1 MILLHRKMHLN
12 HLLQPQQQEQHQQ
25 PNQNQQKESRYDF
38 VQTSDKSSS
47 LSSDG
52 SSVKITNA
60 TQQPSHMAQ
69 IARSETNCTSSTDS
83 GVHISDNENINIT
96 TSAPSSSQQTPQ
108 HQQPTKTSPFVSNT
122 ASKPQRHQFHPNNKG
137 NHSNVFG
144 DKNSSSYSINRESD
158 WNDSNVLG
166 YTSKGRNSSS
176 SSNVDKKFAKIEKN
190 FESGLDTSALQQNNR
205 NVIESDNVMLH
216 RYPAMAEE
224 RVTIGGVVGP
234 GTNGRQRGSSPDPSS
249 TVSSSSTDTLP
260 NTHPPF
266 HHHCNRSPAV
276 SIRSIDSSVI
286 DSDSDSDE
294 AGDAEGVHKNYVI
307 KKLGTQVSYPPKH
320 PDIPTIN
327 KGLTVVNQQI
337 TPNQMG
343 PMPPSPLAILT
354 QLGDNLGMANSFAQA
369 PVNRPQVAISSS
381 TDVTIG
387 DKHFYEGP
395 VTIQQ
400 FLIDSRDKA
409 NELNGKDNVV
419 FVDENGATCTN
430 AKDINSSPTGS
441 DAPHIN
447 FLRRKKFMIA
457 GACAVIALIV
467 VAIIFGMEAINDNK
481 NTTSYDNLEDDG
493 CVEGQLCLIE
503 RDIWRGRPQ
512 KNKLDP
518 QKLPLHRVVIA
529 HTASE
534 PCDSLPTCRERVRV
548 IQDYHMD
555 SIHWDDIGYNF
566 LISSDGRVY
575 VGRGWDD
582 VGAVVKGFNYDS
594 VGIAFIGTFVKD
606 KPTEAQLNACR
617 LLLEEGVRLKKLVP
631 DYILNGARQLS
642 PTESPGEAL
651 YKIIRRWPHWT
662 SQILL

>member
-481 NTTSYDNLEDDG
+481 SQDNVGGGNILRIVPRDG
-493 CVEGQLCLIE
+493 WLAQPPINPWV
-503 RDIWRGRPQ
+503 P
-512 KNKLDP
+512 LD
-518 QKLPLHRVVIA
+518 LPV
-529 HTASE
+529 
-534 PCDSLPTCRERVRV
+534 ERVIV
-548 IQDYHMD
+548 IHTRTTDCETQAACTFTVRNTQTFNIE
-555 SIHWDDIGYNF
+555 SQQQDDIIYNF
-566 LISSDGRVY
+566 LIGGDGNVY
-575 VGRGWDD
+575 EGRGWNYRGSTIKGYNDD
-582 VGAVVKGFNYDS
+582 SISLAY
-594 VGIAFIGTFVKD
+594 IGSFKKQKPSD
-606 KPTEAQLNACR
+606 KQLKVTK
-617 LLLEEGVRLKKLVP
+617 LLLEEGVRLDKLSS
-631 DYILNGARQLS
+631 DYRIVGANKLDPAS
-642 PTESPGEAL
+642 TATSADAL
-651 YKIIRRWPHWT
+651 YESFKDWPHW
-662 SQILL
+662 SDH